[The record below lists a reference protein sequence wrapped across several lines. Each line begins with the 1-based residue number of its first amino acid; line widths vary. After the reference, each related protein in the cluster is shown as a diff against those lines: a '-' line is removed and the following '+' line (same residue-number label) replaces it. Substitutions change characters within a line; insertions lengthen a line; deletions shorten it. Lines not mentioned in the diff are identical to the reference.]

1 MPHLLSSGQSSVNDR
16 ATPDAGRREF
26 LGTLARFTI
35 AGLVIGVV
43 GCTTEPE
50 TVAAAKP
57 VAGGCPQPGLAKT
70 AADRTGTIASN
81 HGHVAVVTTAQQ
93 DGAAFNLSIQGSSG
107 HDHTLALTT
116 QDLADLKAGLQVVKT
131 SSSGGGHTHVVTFAA
146 VVTALAPR
154 PC

>member
-1 MPHLLSSGQSSVNDR
+1 MLRPLSSAQRPVDGHVS
-16 ATPDAGRREF
+16 PDAGRREF

-50 TVAAAKP
+50 VEAHLKP
-57 VAGGCPQPGLAKT
+57 IAGGGCPQPGLAKT

-81 HGHVAVVTTAQQ
+81 HGHVALVTTAQQ

-116 QDLADLKAGLQVVKT
+116 QDLADLKAGTLVVKT
-131 SSSGGGHTHVVTFAA
+131 SSSSAGHTHVVTFAA
-146 VVTALAPR
+146 VVTGLATK
-154 PC
+154 C